1 MFKVDGAYLYLHY
14 WNRVQEFDLMAPGL
28 RNGYNKNIKK
38 HCKPIFFS
46 SFHLKALLGGNIAKS
61 NYTIKNYICLSGV

>member
-28 RNGYNKNIKK
+28 ITNDVTQN
-38 HCKPIFFS
+38 S
-46 SFHLKALLGGNIAKS
+46 SMINR
-61 NYTIKNYICLSGV
+61 SGAATFELEINN

>member
-28 RNGYNKNIKK
+28 KQHNLLVRNIVKNLYSLKDNLVFLKVTYQNTKAKK
-38 HCKPIFFS
+38 YEGD
-46 SFHLKALLGGNIAKS
+46 L
-61 NYTIKNYICLSGV
+61 